1 MLEAIIAWS
10 LRSRLFVMLL
20 AAVVVIVGFYS
31 LSTLNFDAF
40 PDTTPVQVQINTQAP
55 GLVPEEIE
63 KQITFPVEMAI
74 SGLSGLQQVRS
85 VSQFGLSCVIVT
97 FRDGTNVYFA
107 RQLINERLGTV
118 ELPAGFE
125 RPQMG
130 PVATGLGEVFHY
142 LVKSDVKDLSELRT
156 IHDWIIKPQMRTTP
170 GTAEINSWGGFEKQ
184 YQIRIDPVRLVKYD
198 VRFQEVLD
206 AVTNNNLNIGGG
218 SINRNDSGERLLVHG
233 VARTVNVEQLER
245 IVIAEKNGIA
255 IRVVDVADV
264 VIGHEIRR
272 GAVTANG
279 QGEAVLGLGFMLMG
293 ENSYQVTT
301 AMREKM
307 KDVKTRLPD
316 GVDIDVVYDRTN
328 LVDRVI
334 DTVRK
339 NLFEGALLVVSLL
352 YIFLGNLRAG
362 LIVATAIPMSMLFAF
377 SGMLQAG
384 IAGTLLSLGAIDFGV
399 VVDSSVVVI
408 ENIVRRLGHLPPG
421 KDRLAA
427 IRDATIEVRQPT
439 VFGQLIIMI
448 VYIPILTLE
457 GVEGKM
463 FRPMALTVIFVLL
476 GSMICSLTLMPVLAS
491 LFLPKNM
498 EEKEPFLVRLARSV
512 YTPILRIVLAA
523 PAITVALG
531 VSALV
536 GVGYL
541 ASTMG
546 SEFVPKLSEGAIVI
560 GIIRAPGT
568 DIEEGARLNTL
579 VEKQLVKDFP
589 DEIQACWS
597 RLGVPE
603 IATDASDPEAT
614 DLFVIL
620 HLPDRW
626 KKAKTQAELVELME
640 KSISDMPGQIVWF
653 TQPIEQ
659 RINEMVSGVRSD
671 IALKL
676 FGNDFETLLGTAQQL
691 EDVLR
696 EVPGA
701 VDLATEQVA
710 GQPIV
715 QIKLRQ
721 DQLAR
726 YGIPAR
732 NVLDLV
738 ESIGSKPLGTIIED
752 QYRFPLIIRL
762 PEPYRDNPKTI
773 ASLVVPAADGEL
785 VPLFRLA
792 DIAVVKGPRLIPREW
807 SQRRI
812 TIQCNVRGRD
822 VGSFV
827 AEAQRR
833 IAEKVE
839 IPEGY
844 RIQWGG
850 QFENMKRAQQ
860 RLMIV
865 VPLALGMIIALLY
878 FSYGNM
884 TDTLLVFLNVP
895 FACLGGI
902 LSLYFRDLP
911 ISISA
916 AVGFITLAG
925 VSVLNGMVLV
935 SAIRDL
941 QRAGKNRFDSVFGA
955 ACERLQ
961 TVIMTSLVASIGFLP
976 MAVSTSVGAE
986 VQRPLATV
994 VIGGII
1000 SSTIMVLFIL
1010 PCFYT
1015 WVKPFD
1021 PQTTDPTGSP
1031 QPA

>member
-1 MLEAIIAWS
+1 MLESIIAWS

-20 AAVVVIVGFYS
+20 SVVVVIVGFYS
-31 LSTLNFDAF
+31 LSALNFDAF
-40 PDTTPVQVQINTQAP
+40 PDTTPIQVQINTQAP
-55 GLVPEEIE
+55 GLVPEEVE

-118 ELPAGFE
+118 ELPLGFE

-156 IHDWIIKPQMRTTP
+156 VHDWVIKPQMRTTP

-184 YQIRIDPVRLVKYD
+184 YQIRIDPTQLVKYD

-206 AVTNNNLNIGGG
+206 AVTANNLNIGGG
-218 SINRNDSGERLLVHG
+218 SINRNDSGEKLLVHG
-233 VARTVNVEQLER
+233 VARTVNVEQIER
-245 IVIAEKNGIA
+245 IVIAEKDGIA
-255 IRVVDVADV
+255 IRVSDVADV

-279 QGEAVLGLGFMLMG
+279 EREVVLGLGFMLMG

-301 AMREKM
+301 AMRDKM
-307 KDVKTRLPD
+307 GEVENRLPE
-316 GVDIDVVYDRTN
+316 GVDIDVVYDRTL
-328 LVDRVI
+328 LVDKVI

-408 ENIVRRLGHLPPG
+408 ENIVRRLGHNPG
-421 KDRLAA
+421 NKDRLAV

-491 LFLPKNM
+491 LFLPKLL
-498 EEKEPFLVRLARSV
+498 EEKEPFLVRLARYF
-512 YTPILRIVLAA
+512 YTPILRVALAA
-523 PAITVALG
+523 PAATVTAGVAAL
-531 VSALV
+531 A

-546 SEFVPKLSEGAIVI
+546 SEFVPRLSEGAVVV
-560 GIIRAPGT
+560 GILRAPGT
-568 DIEEGARLNTL
+568 DIEEGARLNAL

-589 DEIQACWS
+589 DEVKACWS
-597 RLGVPE
+597 RIGVPE
-603 IATDASDPEAT
+603 VATDAGDPEAT

-620 HLPDRW
+620 HPVDKW
-626 KKAKTQAELVELME
+626 KKATTQQDLVTLME
-640 KSISDMPGQIVWF
+640 KSISDMPGQTIWF

-676 FGNDFETLLGTAQQL
+676 FGNDFETLLGTARQL
-691 EDVLR
+691 EEVLR
-696 EVPGA
+696 SVPGA
-701 VDLATEQVA
+701 VDLATEQIA

-752 QYRFPLIIRL
+752 QIRFPLIVRL
-762 PEPYRDNPKTI
+762 PEQYRENPKTI
-773 ASLVVPAADGEL
+773 AGLVVPASDGEL
-785 VPLFRLA
+785 VPLSRLA
-792 DIAVVKGPRLIPREW
+792 DVAVVKGPRLIPREW

-827 AEAQRR
+827 AEAQQK
-833 IAEKVE
+833 IAEKVQ

-860 RLMIV
+860 RLVIV

-902 LSLYFRDLP
+902 LSLYFRELP

-941 QRAGKNRFDSVFGA
+941 QRAGKPRFESVFQA
-955 ACERLQ
+955 ACDRLQ
-961 TVIMTSLVASIGFLP
+961 TVIMTSLVASVGFLP

-1000 SSTIMVLFIL
+1000 SSTVMVLFIL
-1010 PCFYT
+1010 PCFYL
-1015 WVKPFD
+1015 WVKPMERQASAEAW
-1021 PQTTDPTGSP
+1021 PG
-1031 QPA
+1031 